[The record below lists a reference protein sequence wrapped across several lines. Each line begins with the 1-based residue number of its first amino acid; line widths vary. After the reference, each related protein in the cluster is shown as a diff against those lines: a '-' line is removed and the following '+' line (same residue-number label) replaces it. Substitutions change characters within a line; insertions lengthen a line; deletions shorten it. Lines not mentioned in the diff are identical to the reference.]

1 MIDAHIDE
9 ILDEL
14 ERYKKALEKISNMVV
29 SDGDYESAY
38 WDMVLEADQALY
50 YDGEDN

>member
-1 MIDAHIDE
+1 MTNE
-9 ILDEL
+9 EK
-14 ERYKKALEKISNMVV
+14 YKRALEKISNRVV
-29 SDGDYESAY
+29 TDDDYESAY

>member
-1 MIDAHIDE
+1 MTNE
-9 ILDEL
+9 
-14 ERYKKALEKISNMVV
+14 ERYKNALEKISKTVV
-29 SDGDYESAY
+29 KDGEYEGDYESAY